1 MLLAKNWWLFLLR
14 GVLALIFGVAAL
26 FFPAAAFLSL
36 VFVFGIFAFVDGV
49 FTIWAAFTSNVKSE
63 NWWWLILEGAFGIMI
78 GILTLVQPAAMGQ
91 AWLLLIAVWAIVT
104 GLFEII
110 TAIRLRKAIEGELW
124 YILAGLA
131 SVIFGVLV
139 LVYPVSGAVA
149 IGFLLGIY
157 AVIFGIILVALSLGL
172 RKFKDAAAIQ

>member
-14 GVLALIFGVAAL
+14 GVLALIFGIAAL

-49 FTIWAAFTSNVKSE
+49 FT
-63 NWWWLILEGAFGIMI
+63 
-78 GILTLVQPAAMGQ
+78 
-91 AWLLLIAVWAIVT
+91 VWAIVT

-110 TAIRLRKAIEGELW
+110 TAVRLRKAIKGELW

-139 LVYPVSGAVA
+139 LIYPISGAVA
-149 IGFLLGIY
+149 IGLLLGIY
-157 AVIFGIILVALSLGL
+157 AIIFGIILIALSLGL
-172 RKFKDAAAIQ
+172 RKFKRVAVI